1 MVDAISRAVLE
12 REEVVRYL
20 RGGHGEDPRTA
31 RERVDK
37 YLAELQTTQ
46 RYPLYRALKHP
57 VYPLLRKIER
67 HVEHIDRA
75 WAAANLGRVFWASNH
90 KSHAD
95 YLIEPIV
102 LDDAGIRP
110 PVIAAGINL
119 FGGPLGLL
127 HRHVTGAVPIR
138 RNTKDPAYLITLKAY
153 IAELLRH
160 HDILFY
166 PEGGRS
172 YSGELKP
179 PKTGLI
185 HAAMQAKVE
194 NLVVVPLA
202 ISYELVLED
211 RILSRQ
217 GVKRRQRSFSS
228 ELAEMV
234 RDAVGYRSRAFVT
247 FGEPIP
253 TAGRDPH
260 SRRDML
266 DLAHEVLAAIGRLY
280 KVTAT
285 AVVAAT
291 MRPRTPV
298 RELEE
303 RAEALVVRL
312 REEGANLAVENG
324 RQAVAEGVAALERR
338 GAVACDSDRVRV
350 RNRAL
355 VRYYARTIEHLVSPR
370 RGALQP

>member
-1 MVDAISRAVLE
+1 MGDAISRAVLE

-20 RGGHGEDPRTA
+20 RGGHGEDPETA
-31 RERVDK
+31 RARVHE
-37 YLAELQTTQ
+37 YLEELRTTQ
-46 RYPLYRALKHP
+46 RYSLYRALKHP
-57 VYPLLRKIER
+57 IYPLLRRITRQVE
-67 HVEHIDRA
+67 HVERA
-75 WAAANLGRVFWASNH
+75 VEAARGCRVMYASNH
-90 KSHAD
+90 KSHTD

-102 LDDAGIRP
+102 IDDAGIRP

-119 FGGPLGLL
+119 FGGALGLL
-127 HRHVTGAVPIR
+127 NRHVTGAVPIR
-138 RNTKDPAYLITLKAY
+138 RGTKDPAYLITLKAY
-153 IAELLRH
+153 IAELLRE
-160 HDILFY
+160 HDLLFY

-185 HAAMQAKVE
+185 HAAVQAGLP
-194 NLVVVPLA
+194 NLVIVPLA

-234 RDAVGYRSRAFVT
+234 RDAVGYRSRAFVS
-247 FGEPIP
+247 FGHPI
-253 TAGRDPH
+253 AASGLDPQ

-266 DLAHEVLAAIGRLY
+266 DLAHSVIDSIGRLY
-280 KVTAT
+280 KVTPT

-291 MRPRTPV
+291 MRPGTAR
-298 RELEE
+298 RDLEA
-303 RAEALVVRL
+303 RADDLVARL
-312 REEGANLAVENG
+312 REGGANLSVDSG
-324 RQAVAEGVAALERR
+324 RQAVDEGVRALQGRGVLAAEG
-338 GAVACDSDRVRV
+338 DRVRV

-355 VRYYARTIEHLVSPR
+355 LRYYARTIDHLVNPR
-370 RGALQP
+370 RGVARP

>member
-1 MVDAISRAVLE
+1 MGDAISRAVLE

-20 RGGHGEDPRTA
+20 RGGHGEDPDAA
-31 RERVDK
+31 RARVDK
-37 YLAELQTTQ
+37 YLAELHTTQ

-57 VYPLLRKIER
+57 VYPLLRKIRR
-67 HVEHIDRA
+67 HVEHVERA
-75 WAAANLGRVFWASNH
+75 VAAAAAGRVFWASNH

-153 IAELLRH
+153 IAELLRR

-185 HAAMQAKVE
+185 HAAMQAEVE
-194 NLVVVPLA
+194 NLVILPLA
-202 ISYELVLED
+202 ISYDLVLED

-217 GVKRRQRSFSS
+217 GVKRRQRSFSG

-234 RDAVGYRSRAFVT
+234 RDAVGYRSRAFIT
-247 FGEPIP
+247 FGPPIP
-253 TAGRDPH
+253 TAGLDPQ

-266 DLAHEVLAAIGRLY
+266 DLAHSVLDSIGRLY
-280 KVTAT
+280 KVTPT
-285 AVVAAT
+285 ALVAST
-291 MRPRTPV
+291 MRPRTE
-298 RELEE
+298 RGELVA
-303 RAEALVVRL
+303 RAEELVARL
-312 REEGANLAVENG
+312 REAGANLAVESG
-324 RQAVAEGVAALERR
+324 RQAVDEGVAALEGR
-338 GAVACDSDRVRV
+338 GVVAVDGDRVRV
-350 RNRAL
+350 RNRIL
-355 VRYYARTIEHLVSPR
+355 LRYYSRTIDHLVNPR
-370 RGALQP
+370 RVVTRS

>member
-1 MVDAISRAVLE
+1 MGDALSRAVLE

-20 RGGHGEDPRTA
+20 RGGHGEDPEAA
-31 RERVDK
+31 RARVDA
-37 YLAELQTTQ
+37 YLAELHTTQ

-57 VYPLLRKIER
+57 VYPLLRKITR
-67 HVEHIDRA
+67 HVEHVDRA
-75 WAAANLGRVFWASNH
+75 VAAAAAGRVFWASNH

-102 LDDAGIRP
+102 LDDAGVRP

-138 RNTKDPAYLITLKAY
+138 RNMKDPAYLITLKAY
-153 IAELLRH
+153 IAELLRR

-185 HAAMQAKVE
+185 HAAMQAEVE
-194 NLVVVPLA
+194 HLVILPMA
-202 ISYELVLED
+202 ISYDLVLED

-217 GVKRRQRSFSS
+217 GVKRRQRSFTS

-247 FGEPIP
+247 FGHPIR
-253 TAGRDPH
+253 TAGLDPQ

-266 DLAHEVLAAIGRLY
+266 DLAHSVLDAIGRLY
-280 KVTAT
+280 KVTPT
-285 AVVAAT
+285 SVVAAT
-291 MRPRTPV
+291 MRPGIER
-298 RELEE
+298 RDLEA
-303 RAEALVVRL
+303 RAEELVGRL
-312 REEGANLAVENG
+312 REQGANLSVESG
-324 RQAVAEGVAALERR
+324 RQAVAEGVPGLQGR
-338 GAVACDSDRVRV
+338 GVVTAEGDRVRV
-350 RNRAL
+350 RNRSL
-355 VRYYARTIEHLVSPR
+355 LRYYSRTLDHLVNPR
-370 RGALQP
+370 RPR